1 MKSRFLYTFYNDF
14 KVERFIARLDKLVHV
29 NKLSTWTAILSKQ
42 REPEQEKYPQWTRDR
57 FMTVNLSNFKREDYV
72 KQFWM
77 YNYQVTLPKSKV
89 AQNRHWRGS
98 DYVLKGPGEILCPH
112 LATTGR

>member
-1 MKSRFLYTFYNDF
+1 MLSIYHDF

-29 NKLSTWTAILSKQ
+29 NMDSDSANRESKKY
-42 REPEQEKYPQWTRDR
+42 KYPQWTRDR

-77 YNYQVTLPKSKV
+77 
-89 AQNRHWRGS
+89 
-98 DYVLKGPGEILCPH
+98 
-112 LATTGR
+112 

>member
-1 MKSRFLYTFYNDF
+1 
-14 KVERFIARLDKLVHV
+14 
-29 NKLSTWTAILSKQ
+29 
-42 REPEQEKYPQWTRDR
+42 
-57 FMTVNLSNFKREDYV
+57 MTVNLSNFKREDYV

-98 DYVLKGPGEILCPH
+98 DYVLKGPGEIFCLHLQLRDQIIILCTIKS
-112 LATTGR
+112 LFLYK